1 MRILLSW
8 LRDFVDVDVST
19 EELADALTT
28 HGFEVSAVE
37 SISTSV
43 AGGKPDAV
51 LDLEI
56 TTNRPDCLNV
66 LGIAREVSTIY
77 DSELRAS
84 EINVAEEPATNEGS
98 DTLNLDI
105 SIEAPDLCLRYAG
118 AVVDVTVGP
127 SPGWLAA
134 RLAATGVRPVNSI
147 VDITNYVM
155 LEIGQPMHAFDLEC
169 LKNETIKVR
178 LAKND
183 EQILTLD
190 GQERRLSPD
199 ILVIADATQPQAI
212 AGIMG
217 GANSEVSSSSRSV
230 VLESAYFQPTSV
242 RRTSKRL
249 ALSTEA
255 SYRFERGGDIEIP
268 VTALR
273 RALTLFHET
282 GAGKLRGPVLD
293 NYPQPHSSTQSIL
306 LRHNRISKILGKK
319 ISSTFVEATLKRL
332 DFTLEPTSEGLRP
345 DDNRDK
351 AESEPRWNV
360 VAPSR
365 RVDVSQEIDLIEEVA
380 RHYGYDRLS
389 STFPPVIQAPV
400 QLSPWHKQ
408 QRLLRQVLTAG
419 GCSEAITYSFTDRTA
434 ALPFVDDENDLVDI
448 ANPLSEKYT
457 VLRPSLIP
465 GLLDSLIH
473 NRRRERRDIRLFEV
487 GKRFRQS
494 TGETSGAAIIITGA
508 GTAEHWST
516 KDRLVDLFDIKG
528 IVERL
533 CEALGVAPRFETIDS
548 SIFVLGRAAQV
559 SALSPDDTRP
569 VPLGVFGQLKPSL
582 AATRGLP
589 ESVEEIYVAE
599 LDLAAITSVAID
611 RNQLQATSVPRH
623 PSVIR
628 DLAFIVED
636 SLPAATV
643 RETIENTA
651 PETLVNIRE
660 FDRYRGK
667 GVPDGCVSLALR
679 LTFQAAERTLTDV
692 EVQTAIDAVVEALK
706 KRHHA
711 TLR

>member
-19 EELADALTT
+19 DELADALTT

-37 SISTSV
+37 SVSTSV
-43 AGGKPDAV
+43 AGDKPDAV

-77 DSELRAS
+77 DSELRTS
-84 EINVAEEPATNEGS
+84 EINVSEEPVTNTGD
-98 DTLNLDI
+98 DTLDLDV
-105 SIEAPDLCLRYAG
+105 SIESPDLCLRYAG

-134 RLAATGVRPVNSI
+134 RLSSAGVRPVNNI

-155 LEIGQPMHAFDLEC
+155 LEMGQPMHAFDLEC
-169 LKNETIKVR
+169 LKNGVIKVR

-183 EQILTLD
+183 ELIRTLD
-190 GQERRLSPD
+190 GQEHRLSPD
-199 ILVIADATQPQAI
+199 TLVIADADRPQAI

-217 GANSEVSSSSRSV
+217 GADSEVSSSSRSV

-255 SYRFERGGDIEIP
+255 SYRFERGGDVEAP
-268 VTALR
+268 VAAMR

-282 GAGKLRGPVLD
+282 GAGKLRGSVVD
-293 NYPQPHSSTQSIL
+293 NYPQPHSLKESIL
-306 LRHNRISKILGKK
+306 LRHTRISKILGVN

-332 DFTLEPTSEGLRP
+332 DFALEPAAKDQAVSGSAEATRVGLM
-345 DDNRDK
+345 
-351 AESEPRWNV
+351 WHV

-380 RHYGYDRLS
+380 RHYGYDRLP
-389 STFPPVIQAPV
+389 STFPPVMQAPL

-434 ALPFVDDENDLVDI
+434 ALPFVDDESDLVDI

-473 NRRRERRDIRLFEV
+473 NRRRERRDIRLFEI

-508 GTAEHWST
+508 GTADHWST

-533 CEALGVAPRFETIDS
+533 CKALGIAPRFETIDS
-548 SIFVLGRAAQV
+548 SIFVSGRAARV
-559 SALSPDDTRP
+559 SALSPDDTKP
-569 VPLGVFGQLKPSL
+569 VPLGIFGQLKPNL

-599 LDLAAITSVAID
+599 LDLAVVTSVAID
-611 RNQLQATSVPRH
+611 PNQLQATSIPRH

-628 DLAFIVED
+628 DLALIIED

-651 PETLVNIRE
+651 PDTLVNIRE

-692 EVQTAIDAVVEALK
+692 EVQTAIDTVVEALK
-706 KRHHA
+706 TRHHA

>member
-19 EELADALTT
+19 DELADALTT

-37 SISTSV
+37 SVSTSM
-43 AGGKPDAV
+43 AGGKPEAV

-77 DSELRAS
+77 DSELRATV
-84 EINVAEEPATNEGS
+84 INVSEELVKNAGDDTS
-98 DTLNLDI
+98 DLDVG
-105 SIEAPDLCLRYAG
+105 IESQDLCLRYTG
-118 AVVDVTVGP
+118 AIVDVTVGP
-127 SPGWLAA
+127 SPSWLAA
-134 RLAATGVRPVNSI
+134 RLSAAGVRPVNNI

-155 LEIGQPMHAFDLEC
+155 LEMGQPMHAFDLEC
-169 LKNETIKVR
+169 LKNGVIKVR
-178 LAKND
+178 LAEND
-183 EQILTLD
+183 ELIRTLD

-199 ILVIADATQPQAI
+199 ILVIADAARPQAI

-217 GANSEVSSSSRSV
+217 GADSEVSSSSKSV
-230 VLESAYFQPTSV
+230 VLESAYFQPASV

-255 SYRFERGGDIEIP
+255 SYRFERGSDIEAP
-268 VTALR
+268 VTAMR

-282 GAGKLRGPVLD
+282 GAGKLRGSVVD
-293 NYPQPHSSTQSIL
+293 NYPQPHRSKEPIL
-306 LRHNRISKILGKK
+306 LRHTRISRILGVN

-332 DFTLEPTSEGLRP
+332 DFAVKPASETQEAG
-345 DDNRDK
+345 DS
-351 AESEPRWNV
+351 AESVQVGPMWQV
-360 VAPSR
+360 VAPTQ

-389 STFPPVIQAPV
+389 STFPPVIQAPL

-408 QRLLRQVLTAG
+408 QRLLRQVLSAG
-419 GCSEAITYSFTDRTA
+419 GCSEAITYSFTDRSA
-434 ALPFVDDENDLVDI
+434 GIPFVDNEDDLVDI

-473 NRRRERRDIRLFEV
+473 NRRRERRDIRLFEL
-487 GKRFRQS
+487 GKRFRHS
-494 TGETSGAAIIITGA
+494 TGETAGAAIIITGA

-533 CEALGVAPRFETIDS
+533 CDALGVAPRFETIDS
-548 SIFVLGRAAQV
+548 SICVSGRAAQV
-559 SALSPDDTRP
+559 SALSLDNTTP
-569 VPLGVFGQLKPSL
+569 VPLGIFGQLKPSL
-582 AATRGLP
+582 AVTRGLP

-599 LDLAAITSVAID
+599 LDLAVVTSVAID
-611 RNQLQATSVPRH
+611 RGQLQATSVPRH

-628 DLAFIVED
+628 DLALIVDD

-643 RETIENTA
+643 RETIENAA
-651 PETLVNIRE
+651 PDTLVNIRE
-660 FDRYRGK
+660 FDHYRGK

-679 LTFQAAERTLTDV
+679 LTFQAAERTLTDI
-692 EVQTAIDAVVEALK
+692 EVQSAINTVVATLK

>member
-8 LRDFVDVDVST
+8 LRDFVDVNVSPD
-19 EELADALTT
+19 ELAEALTT
-28 HGFEVSAVE
+28 HGFEVSAVDPA
-37 SISTSV
+37 STLV
-43 AGGKPDAV
+43 AGGQPDAV

-77 DSELRAS
+77 GSELRDS
-84 EINVAEEPATNEGS
+84 VINVSEELVKSAGD
-98 DTLNLDI
+98 DTSGLAV
-105 SIEAPDLCLRYAG
+105 SIESQDLCRRYTG
-118 AVVDVTVGP
+118 AIVDVTVGP

-134 RLAATGVRPVNSI
+134 RLSAVGVRPVNNI

-155 LEIGQPMHAFDLEC
+155 IEMGHPMHAFDLEP
-169 LKNETIKVR
+169 LKDGVIKVR
-178 LAKND
+178 LVKKD
-183 EQILTLD
+183 EVIRTLD

-199 ILVIADATQPQAI
+199 ILVIADSARPHAI

-217 GANSEVSSSSRSV
+217 GADSEVSSSSRSV
-230 VLESAYFQPTSV
+230 VLESAYFQPASI

-249 ALSTEA
+249 SLSTEA
-255 SYRFERGGDIEIP
+255 SYRFERGSDIEAP
-268 VTALR
+268 VTAMR

-282 GAGKLRGPVLD
+282 GAGQLRGSVVD
-293 NYPQPHSSTQSIL
+293 NYPQPHSSKEPIV
-306 LRHNRISKILGKK
+306 LRHTRISRILGVT

-332 DFTLEPTSEGLRP
+332 DFALEPASANQKV
-345 DDNRDK
+345 DDSV
-351 AESEPRWNV
+351 AVAQVGPTWHV
-360 VAPSR
+360 VAPTR

-389 STFPPVIQAPV
+389 STFPPVIQAPS
-400 QLSPWHKQ
+400 QLSPWQKQ
-408 QRLLRQVLTAG
+408 QRLLRQVLSAG
-419 GCSEAITYSFTDRTA
+419 GCSEAITYSFTDRA
-434 ALPFVDDENDLVDI
+434 AGIPFVDNEDDLVDI

-473 NRRRERRDIRLFEV
+473 NRRRERRDIRLFEI

-494 TGETSGAAIIITGA
+494 TGETAGVAIIITGA
-508 GTAEHWST
+508 RTAEHWST
-516 KDRLVDLFDIKG
+516 QNSFVDLFDIKG

-533 CEALGVAPRFETIDS
+533 CGALGVAPRFKSIDS
-548 SIFVLGRAAQV
+548 SILVPGRAAQV
-559 SALSPDDTRP
+559 SALSPGTTTP
-569 VPLGVFGQLKPSL
+569 VSLGVLGQLTPSL

-599 LDLAAITSVAID
+599 LDLRVITSVAID
-611 RNQLQATSVPRH
+611 RSQLQAASVPRH

-628 DLAFIVED
+628 DLALIVGD

-643 RETIENTA
+643 RETIESAA
-651 PETLVNIRE
+651 PDTLVNIRE

-679 LTFQAAERTLTDV
+679 LTFQAAERTLTDI
-692 EVQTAIDAVVEALK
+692 EVQLAIDNVVTALK
-706 KRHHA
+706 KRHDA

>member
-1 MRILLSW
+1 LRILLSW
-8 LRDFVDVDVST
+8 LRDFVDVNVSAD
-19 EELADALTT
+19 ELAEALTT

-37 SISTSV
+37 PVSTLV
-43 AGGKPDAV
+43 ADGQPDAV

-77 DSELRAS
+77 DSELRDS
-84 EINVAEEPATNEGS
+84 VINVSEELVNNAGD
-98 DTLNLDI
+98 DTSNLAV
-105 SIEAPDLCLRYAG
+105 SIESQDLCRRYTG

-127 SPGWLAA
+127 SPSWLAA
-134 RLAATGVRPVNSI
+134 RLSAAGVRPVNNI

-155 LEIGQPMHAFDLEC
+155 IEMGHPMHAFDL
-169 LKNETIKVR
+169 KSIKDGIIKVR
-178 LAKND
+178 LVKND
-183 EQILTLD
+183 EVIRTLD

-199 ILVIADATQPQAI
+199 ILVIADSTRPHAI

-217 GANSEVSSSSRSV
+217 GADSEVSSSSRSV
-230 VLESAYFQPTSV
+230 VLESAYFQPASI

-249 ALSTEA
+249 SLSTEA
-255 SYRFERGGDIEIP
+255 SYRFERGSDIEAP
-268 VTALR
+268 VAAMR

-282 GAGKLRGPVLD
+282 RAGQLRGSVVD
-293 NYPQPHSSTQSIL
+293 NYPQPHSSKEPIV
-306 LRHNRISKILGKK
+306 LRHTRISQILGVT

-332 DFTLEPTSEGLRP
+332 NFTLEPASVNQKV
-345 DDNRDK
+345 DDSVE
-351 AESEPRWNV
+351 AAQVGPTWHV
-360 VAPSR
+360 VAPTR

-389 STFPPVIQAPV
+389 STFPPVIQAPA
-400 QLSPWHKQ
+400 QLSSWHKQ
-408 QRLLRQVLTAG
+408 QRLLRQVLSAG
-419 GCSEAITYSFTDRTA
+419 GCSEAMTYSFTDRA
-434 ALPFVDDENDLVDI
+434 AGIPFVDNKNDLVDI

-457 VLRPSLIP
+457 ILRPSLIP
-465 GLLDSLIH
+465 GLLDALIH
-473 NRRRERRDIRLFEV
+473 NRRRERRDIRLFEI

-494 TGETSGAAIIITGA
+494 TGETAGVAIIITGA
-508 GTAEHWST
+508 GTVNHWST
-516 KDRLVDLFDIKG
+516 QDRFVDLFDIKG

-533 CEALGVAPRFETIDS
+533 CDALGVAPRFKSIDN
-548 SIFVLGRAAQV
+548 SILVPGRAAQV
-559 SALSPDDTRP
+559 SVLSPGTTTP
-569 VPLGVFGQLKPSL
+569 VSLGLLGQLTPSL

-599 LDLAAITSVAID
+599 LDLRVITSVAID
-611 RNQLQATSVPRH
+611 RGQLQAASVPRH

-628 DLAFIVED
+628 DLAVIVAD

-643 RETIENTA
+643 RETIDSAA

-667 GVPDGCVSLALR
+667 GFPDGCVSLGLR
-679 LTFQAAERTLTDV
+679 LTFRAADRTLTDE
-692 EVQTAIDAVVEALK
+692 EVQSAIDNVITALK
-706 KRHHA
+706 KHHDA